1 MNLRILLSVL
11 PLLFF
16 GCTENGPIIPP
27 LGPQE
32 LGDRKV
38 LVEEFTG
45 VRCPNCPPG
54 SAELESLISLY
65 GENLIMVSIHASG
78 SFAIPLEDSKFDFRT
93 TAGEQLRTYLGQPFG
108 YPSAVI
114 NRKQLPGRSTLQLN
128 QAAWASTIEE
138 ELQLDPA
145 LAINLTTAY
154 NADNRQISATVI
166 LLPNQTIDET
176 LHLSL
181 MLTEDGI
188 IDKQLTPNGKDD
200 NYLHRHVLRTM
211 LTRSDGNALPE
222 LERGKALERTY
233 TINLPENWQ
242 ADQCD
247 IIAFVHQTGDS
258 RYVWQA
264 ERTSV
269 LD

>member
-1 MNLRILLSVL
+1 MNRILLFLSSVL
-11 PLLFF
+11 LFV
-16 GCTENGPIIPP
+16 GCTENEPVIPP

-54 SAELESLISLY
+54 SAELESLTSLY
-65 GENLIMVSIHASG
+65 GENLIMVSVHASG

-114 NRKQLPGRSTLQLN
+114 NRKQLPSRSSLQLN

-138 ELQLDPA
+138 ELQAAPA
-145 LAINLTTAY
+145 LAINLTTTY
-154 NADNRQISATVI
+154 NANNRTLSANVI
-166 LLPNQTIDET
+166 LLPNQTIEES

-188 IDKQLTPNGKDD
+188 IDRQLTPDGKDD
-200 NYLHRHVLRTM
+200 EYLHRYVLRTM
-211 LTRSDGNALPE
+211 LSRSNGDALPK
-222 LERGKALERTY
+222 LERGKALERNY
-233 TINLPENWQ
+233 TFVLPEDWQ
-242 ADQCD
+242 DQQCD
-247 IIAFVHQTGDS
+247 IIAFVHQTGNS

-264 ERTSV
+264 ERTAV